1 MSSNANKEL
10 TSNDLILQMLKAKPK
25 LKKSIEQQ
33 DSESLNT
40 MDYYK
45 EDGSNKN
52 SLIDEAKANNILLHN
67 PNKNGKTLK
76 TENDKEKNDISTQLN
91 RTNKNLILNQN
102 SQRKKSA
109 ANIQKILNNPKT
121 PKDSHSLCSN
131 CNLNFGLTFR
141 ICSKCKKFFC
151 KNCFYNLNN
160 SNNNKDFHE
169 NNLEQNKHEKICF
182 FCKNNINSNTNNKNA
197 KFYMNKKLEPLDSLS
212 EDEIVEKKIMNKTKK
227 KNTKN
232 EIKIKPLK
240 DMFNEYE
247 ELLNKINDS
256 KIEIDIKKNICM
268 NIIQMIKKAIEIEY
282 NKNLTKLNELCIKIN
297 KIKEDINSIINNQNN
312 IYENEVELQ
321 INIDTFK
328 STLNSFYK
336 IFDNFNSKIL
346 SRTIFRGFKLY
357 ESSNILINQSDTY
370 FMKNK
375 EILTDLPFGNV
386 YLKIDRFMNNYK
398 NYLNFSTLIKQ
409 KTKINSDLSFNNSFQ
424 NDVLI
429 NKSRFVVNMIINNKV
444 IRLNKNMRDNSNI
457 NLSYESSEE
466 ENKLLFN
473 KDKYSNNNYKVK
485 DFNAKVI
492 ISEIIL

>member
-1 MSSNANKEL
+1 
-10 TSNDLILQMLKAKPK
+10 
-25 LKKSIEQQ
+25 
-33 DSESLNT
+33 
-40 MDYYK
+40 
-45 EDGSNKN
+45 
-52 SLIDEAKANNILLHN
+52 
-67 PNKNGKTLK
+67 
-76 TENDKEKNDISTQLN
+76 
-91 RTNKNLILNQN
+91 
-102 SQRKKSA
+102 
-109 ANIQKILNNPKT
+109 
-121 PKDSHSLCSN
+121 
-131 CNLNFGLTFR
+131 
-141 ICSKCKKFFC
+141 
-151 KNCFYNLNN
+151 
-160 SNNNKDFHE
+160 
-169 NNLEQNKHEKICF
+169 
-182 FCKNNINSNTNNKNA
+182 
-197 KFYMNKKLEPLDSLS
+197 MNKKLEPLDSLS

-232 EIKIKPLK
+232 EIKIKSLK

-268 NIIQMIKKAIEIEY
+268 NILQMIKKAIEIEY
-282 NKNLTKLNELCIKIN
+282 NKNLTKLNELFIKIN

-485 DFNAKVI
+485 EFNAKVI

>member
-1 MSSNANKEL
+1 
-10 TSNDLILQMLKAKPK
+10 
-25 LKKSIEQQ
+25 
-33 DSESLNT
+33 
-40 MDYYK
+40 
-45 EDGSNKN
+45 
-52 SLIDEAKANNILLHN
+52 
-67 PNKNGKTLK
+67 
-76 TENDKEKNDISTQLN
+76 
-91 RTNKNLILNQN
+91 
-102 SQRKKSA
+102 
-109 ANIQKILNNPKT
+109 
-121 PKDSHSLCSN
+121 
-131 CNLNFGLTFR
+131 
-141 ICSKCKKFFC
+141 
-151 KNCFYNLNN
+151 
-160 SNNNKDFHE
+160 
-169 NNLEQNKHEKICF
+169 
-182 FCKNNINSNTNNKNA
+182 
-197 KFYMNKKLEPLDSLS
+197 MNKKLEPLDSLS

-232 EIKIKPLK
+232 EIKIKSLK

-268 NIIQMIKKAIEIEY
+268 NILQMIKKAIEIEY

>member
-1 MSSNANKEL
+1 
-10 TSNDLILQMLKAKPK
+10 
-25 LKKSIEQQ
+25 
-33 DSESLNT
+33 
-40 MDYYK
+40 
-45 EDGSNKN
+45 
-52 SLIDEAKANNILLHN
+52 
-67 PNKNGKTLK
+67 
-76 TENDKEKNDISTQLN
+76 
-91 RTNKNLILNQN
+91 
-102 SQRKKSA
+102 
-109 ANIQKILNNPKT
+109 
-121 PKDSHSLCSN
+121 
-131 CNLNFGLTFR
+131 
-141 ICSKCKKFFC
+141 
-151 KNCFYNLNN
+151 
-160 SNNNKDFHE
+160 
-169 NNLEQNKHEKICF
+169 
-182 FCKNNINSNTNNKNA
+182 
-197 KFYMNKKLEPLDSLS
+197 
-212 EDEIVEKKIMNKTKK
+212 
-227 KNTKN
+227 
-232 EIKIKPLK
+232 
-240 DMFNEYE
+240 
-247 ELLNKINDS
+247 
-256 KIEIDIKKNICM
+256 
-268 NIIQMIKKAIEIEY
+268 MIKKAIEIEY